1 MCFPLSLVEV
11 EVDLHHIEGT
21 MILRTD
27 TGKTGRKKERERERE
42 RERDSKI
49 QKGREFHCIQ
59 KKWDFLVSFPSNTQR
74 SHSDRFSIK
83 VKNVSLI
90 PQEYMT
96 LSIKT

>member
-21 MILRTD
+21 MILRID
-27 TGKTGRKKERERERE
+27 TGKTGRKKKKN
-42 RERDSKI
+42 RERDTLRF
-49 QKGREFHCIQ
+49 REFHCIQ

-83 VKNVSLI
+83 VKNVSLV
-90 PQEYMT
+90 PQE
-96 LSIKT
+96 